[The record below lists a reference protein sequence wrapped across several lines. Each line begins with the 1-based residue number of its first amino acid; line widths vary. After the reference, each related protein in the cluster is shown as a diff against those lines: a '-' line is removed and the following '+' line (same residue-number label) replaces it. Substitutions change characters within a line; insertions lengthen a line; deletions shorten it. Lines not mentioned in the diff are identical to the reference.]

1 MSTRKLM
8 LSSLFL
14 SGSCAIVLSAQP
26 DTISTT
32 DGPLKITPIK
42 HASLMLEFKNKII
55 HVDPWSEG
63 DYTGLPKADLIL
75 ITDNHGDHMDP
86 SKVKEIRKDS
96 TVIVA
101 PAAVAKML
109 TDAVILNNGESKT
122 IDGMAIEAVPMYN
135 LVRGPS
141 PGKLFHDKGR

>member
-1 MSTRKLM
+1 MSRTKLM
-8 LSSLFL
+8 LVSLLLF
-14 SGSCAIVLSAQP
+14 GTCAVVLAAPP
-26 DTISTT
+26 DTIPTA

-75 ITDNHGDHMDP
+75 ITDIHGDHMDP

-96 TVIVA
+96 TVI
-101 PAAVAKML
+101 
-109 TDAVILNNGESKT
+109 
-122 IDGMAIEAVPMYN
+122 
-135 LVRGPS
+135 
-141 PGKLFHDKGR
+141 

>member
-75 ITDNHGDHMDP
+75 ITDIHGDHMDP
-86 SKVKEIRKDS
+86 AKIKEVRKNN

-101 PAAVAKML
+101 PAAVAKTVTGAM
-109 TDAVILNNGESKT
+109 VLNNGESK
-122 IDGMAIEAVPMYN
+122 IVDGVPIEAVPMYN
-135 LVRGPS
+135 LVRGPR
-141 PGKLFHDKGR
+141 PGKLF